1 MDLNSTVLW
10 GRVTREP
17 EVWTGPSGVTVA
29 SLTLASNYRYNDKA
43 GQQKSET
50 AYVDCV
56 VFGPPAEWVREHHR
70 GEPVLV
76 SGRLRT
82 AQWEQEGKKCY
93 KLELVVNT
101 ITFPQ
106 RSDNVPQPGMARAET
121 EKAVP
126 F

>member
-10 GRVTREP
+10 GRLTREP
-17 EVWTGPSGVTVA
+17 EVRTGASGVTVA
-29 SLTLASNYRYNDKA
+29 NFTLASNYRYNDKA
-43 GQQKSET
+43 GQQKAET
-50 AYVDCV
+50 AYLDCV
-56 VFGPPAEWVREHHR
+56 VLGPPAEWVREHHC

-82 AQWEQEGKKCY
+82 VQYEQQGRKCY

-106 RSDNVPQPGMARAET
+106 RSGNAPQPGMAMAET